1 MPGQPDHPRMS
12 SSLIVRALA
21 GTLLLISLLASGC
34 VTGPFIWIDDYP
46 VERDDDDTA
55 YRIRTNDRLQ
65 ISVWRQPELS
75 TAAWVRP
82 DGKISVALAGD
93 VKVVGLTPSDAA
105 KAVEGALKGKVTAPV
120 SVTVVES
127 RADTVAV
134 LGEVADPGRYTIKTG
149 DTVLDALAQAGG
161 LTQYARR
168 DRIFVLRRREQSRI
182 RFTYEKLS
190 GTSPRAIAFQL
201 EDGDIIVVE

>member
-1 MPGQPDHPRMS
+1 
-12 SSLIVRALA
+12 
-21 GTLLLISLLASGC
+21 
-34 VTGPFIWIDDYP
+34 
-46 VERDDDDTA
+46 
-55 YRIRTNDRLQ
+55 
-65 ISVWRQPELS
+65 
-75 TAAWVRP
+75 
-82 DGKISVALAGD
+82 